1 MQQVI
6 KNYNYEH
13 MIGKEFLDTTIKR
26 QVYYK
31 KLAEKTFDQLS
42 ENDFHFAPNE
52 ASNSIAVII
61 QHMAGNMLSRWTN
74 FLSEDGEK
82 PWRSRDLEFNDQGFS
97 KDHLLRIWHQ
107 GWDCF
112 LNTLRSL
119 RADDLLKTIHIR
131 TEPLLVIDA
140 INRQI
145 SHYPN
150 HAGQI
155 IYIAKMIL
163 GKDWRSLSIPLGES
177 DKFNRESGLRH
188 HV

>member
-1 MQQVI
+1 MMDV
-6 KNYNYEH
+6 
-13 MIGKEFLDTTIKR
+13 GTLFLESAVARVSLYRD
-26 QVYYK
+26 
-31 KLAEKTFDQLS
+31 LAERAMAGLN
-42 ENDFHFAPNE
+42 EVDFHFRPNPE
-52 ASNSIAVII
+52 SNNIAIII
-61 QHMAGNMLSRWTN
+61 QHLSGNMLSRWTN

>member
-1 MQQVI
+1 MMDV
-6 KNYNYEH
+6 
-13 MIGKEFLDTTIKR
+13 GTVFLESAVARVSLYRD
-26 QVYYK
+26 
-31 KLAEKTFDQLS
+31 LAERAMERLN
-42 ENDFHFAPNE
+42 EVDFHFRPNPE
-52 ASNSIAVII
+52 SNNIAIII
-61 QHMAGNMLSRWTN
+61 QHLSGNMLSRWTN

-112 LNTLRSL
+112 LNSLRSL
-119 RADDLLKTIHIR
+119 RADDLLKTIYIR

-177 DKFNRESGLRH
+177 DKFNRESGL
-188 HV
+188 

>member
-1 MQQVI
+1 MMDV
-6 KNYNYEH
+6 
-13 MIGKEFLDTTIKR
+13 GTVFLESAVARVSLYRD
-26 QVYYK
+26 
-31 KLAEKTFDQLS
+31 LAERAMEGLN
-42 ENDFHFAPNE
+42 EVDFHFRPNPE
-52 ASNSIAVII
+52 SNNIAMII
-61 QHMAGNMLSRWTN
+61 QHLSGNMLSRWTN

-97 KDHLLRIWHQ
+97 KDHLLRIWNE

-112 LNTLRSL
+112 LNSLRSL
-119 RADDLLKTIHIR
+119 RTDDLLKTIYIR